1 MFFLKNHSRE
11 NQIPVDYG
19 TWGNWWCFFGKR
31 KILTFGQK
39 LKKSTSKTRRFMQGG
54 YKICTWNESRHSR
67 VNKNWWYFCSK
78 IKTSDRSMD
87 KYIKRPQ
94 YLVSKKVRFF
104 QREKTPPKKTINSR
118 TRFWFV
124 LYTLIVYFTWWVE

>member
-1 MFFLKNHSRE
+1 MLGRKKGPGILPYSRVKTEALKNTKREKKKMQGRPQKLWMFFLKNHSRE

-54 YKICTWNESRHSR
+54 YKICT
-67 VNKNWWYFCSK
+67 
-78 IKTSDRSMD
+78 
-87 KYIKRPQ
+87 
-94 YLVSKKVRFF
+94 
-104 QREKTPPKKTINSR
+104 
-118 TRFWFV
+118 
-124 LYTLIVYFTWWVE
+124 